1 MPKVNWPVSRY
12 DGTMTEYTP
21 IDCALYSQYELAILH
36 HRRLRLSW
44 RDEAGD
50 LHIAMLTP
58 RDLQTRAGAEFM
70 IAEDQDGQ
78 GLELRLDWIQHAEV
92 L

>member
-1 MPKVNWPVSRY
+1 
-12 DGTMTEYTP
+12 MTEYTP

-36 HRRLRLSW
+36 HRRVRVSW
-44 RDEAGD
+44 RDARGEV
-50 LHIAMLTP
+50 HIAMLVP

-70 IAEDQDGQ
+70 IADDQDGQ
-78 GLELRLDWIQHAEV
+78 RLELRLDQIQHAEV

>member
-1 MPKVNWPVSRY
+1 MPTANWPACWRAV
-12 DGTMTEYTP
+12 TMSDYTP

-36 HRRLRLSW
+36 HRRLRVSW
-44 RDEAGD
+44 RDPVGET
-50 LHIAMLTP
+50 HIAMLIP
-58 RDLQTRAGAEFM
+58 RDLQTRDGAEYM

-78 GLELRLDWIQHAEV
+78 ALELRLDWIQHVDA